1 MKNRDIYLK
10 DPETTKLANEGV
22 ADVDNINDEIL
33 RYELET
39 FVCDGQYANGL
50 SSILQTFLTNMG
62 REQQPAFWV
71 SGFFGS
77 GKSHLLKMLGV
88 LWENRELKGH
98 GKPREIASQLPEE
111 IKDAFR
117 EIDMK
122 SRRKN
127 LHVVMGTLTG
137 EARGS
142 VRLAFLKLVLKSKGL
157 PADYSKAR
165 FTLFLKREGWY
176 EDICNRLSSRETSF
190 EKEIEHLRVS
200 TKLHEALAV
209 CAEGKLGSY
218 KECRELIKE
227 EYKEKED
234 INNDE
239 MIDMI
244 RTVLSSETGMP
255 LTLFILDEIQQFIG
269 DNADRGMAIQ
279 EIVEECAAEL
289 GSDIMFICSGQTAIT
304 GTPNLQKL
312 AGRFPKRIELS
323 DADADS
329 VIRKVILQKKPDAAP
344 LIRQTLNDFRG
355 EISRHLSGS
364 SLAARHEDESIAVE
378 DYPMLPTR
386 RRLWDYLIRTLD
398 QTGAQGQLRNQLK
411 LVFQALRSNLDEKL
425 GQVVPADFLFFEMA
439 PDLMN
444 AQAISRDLYEFIM
457 KEKDNPDA
465 SRRLMARACAVVYLI
480 NKLPRELHVRADVN
494 TIADLLV
501 SDLAEGSS
509 AIRKELPELLN
520 NCPWILKMGDE
531 YRIQTKASLE
541 WREVFT
547 QQRQQIANDAARIQ
561 NERSIRLEQHLQALS
576 LPSLKQGEAQCPR
589 SFEYCF
595 QSRLPHDAADKIYI
609 MVRDGWTSRQEAVLQ
624 EARAARPDLSAIY
637 VFLPEVSRDKLNNAI
652 RDFMAARDT
661 VNKRTDS
668 ANPEDQEARHAMQ
681 SLKEESEQSIKT
693 LLQQSLDRAD
703 VYLAGG
709 ERMNQSSL
717 REALVTALKIA
728 LDRLYPDF
736 GLADA
741 RGWDKV
747 FEKAKK
753 GDQGSLQIVGFR
765 EEVDRHPVCEAVLRW
780 LSQERR
786 GSEVRKHFEAPPF
799 GWPRDAVDSALV
811 LLFLAGKIRARA
823 ASGRSWE
830 AVREME
836 RREMGQASFK
846 SESITITAL
855 QKMEISAL
863 WKSLGMEN
871 LDPQKLLERAD
882 EFKNLLNELVH
893 SSGGEPPCPEVPQS
907 SFLRTISVSYGN
919 ELLACLLDHK
929 EELKECIVQCRQRR
943 EEVRKAEPAWRT
955 LQALLKHAAGLPG
968 SREIASQCATI
979 VEERSL
985 LLHTEAV
992 RSYSQ
997 KLTRLLSSEI
1007 GKYAASYSEAIQRGE
1022 ESLARDETWLR
1033 LSGEEQNNLLLR
1045 QGLAREG
1052 KLPRPD
1058 ERHTPEQ
1065 VLSALEQSD
1074 LADWDNRV
1082 RALPERYKAVQLE
1095 AARLLAPQVQP
1106 LSLPHRIISSPEEA
1120 EQWLNEARA
1129 TILSSLAEGPVRL

>member
-10 DPETTKLANEGV
+10 DPAATKLANEGV

-39 FVCDGQYANGL
+39 FVCDGQYAKGL
-50 SSILQTFLTNMG
+50 TSILQTFLTNMG
-62 REQQPAFWV
+62 RGQQPAFWV

-88 LWENRELKGH
+88 LWENRELEGY
-98 GKPREIASQLPEE
+98 GKPREIASQLPQE
-111 IKDAFR
+111 IKDAFQ
-117 EIDMK
+117 EIDIK

-165 FTLFLKREGWY
+165 FTLFLKQEGWY
-176 EDICNRLSSRETSF
+176 EDICNSLASQSTSF

-200 TKLHEALAV
+200 TKLHEALSV
-209 CAEGKLGSY
+209 CAGGKLGSH

-234 INNDE
+234 VNNDE

-244 RTVLSSETGMP
+244 RTVLSSETGIP
-255 LTLFILDEIQQFIG
+255 LTLFILDEVQQFIG
-269 DNADRGMAIQ
+269 DHADRGMVVQ
-279 EIVEECAAEL
+279 EIVEECAAKL

-312 AGRFPKRIELS
+312 AGRFPNRIELS
-323 DADADS
+323 DADADA
-329 VIRKVILQKKPDAAP
+329 VIRKVILQKKPDAVP
-344 LIRQTLNDFRG
+344 MIRQTLNESRG

-411 LVFQALRSNLDEKL
+411 LVFKALRSNLDEKL
-425 GQVVPADFLFFEMA
+425 GQVVPADFLFFDMA

-457 KEKDNPDA
+457 KEKDDPDS
-465 SRRLMARACAVVYLI
+465 SRRLMARACAIVYLI
-480 NKLPRELHVRADVN
+480 NKLPPELHVRANVN
-494 TIADLLV
+494 AIADLLV

-509 AIRKELPELLN
+509 AIRKELPDLLN
-520 NCPWILKMGDE
+520 GCPWILKMGDE

-561 NERSIRLEQHLQALS
+561 NERSIRLEQYLQDLS
-576 LPSLKQGEAQCPR
+576 LPPLKQGESQCPR

-595 QSRLPHDAADKIYI
+595 QSKLPRDAADKIYI

-624 EARAARPDLSAIY
+624 EARAARPDLSSIY
-637 VFLPEVSRDKLNNAI
+637 VFLPEISRDKLNNAI

-661 VNKRTDS
+661 LNIRTDS
-668 ANPEDQEARHAMQ
+668 ADPEAQEARNAMR
-681 SLKEESEQSIKT
+681 SLKAESEQTIKT

-709 ERMNQSSL
+709 EIMNASSL
-717 REALVTALKIA
+717 REALVAALKIA
-728 LDRLYPDF
+728 LDRLYPHF
-736 GLADA
+736 GLADS

-753 GDQGSLQIVGFR
+753 GDQDALQIVGFR
-765 EEVDRHPVCEAVLRW
+765 KEVDKHPVCEAILRW
-780 LSQERR
+780 LSQERS
-786 GSEVRKHFEAPPF
+786 GHDVRKYFEASPF

-823 ASGRSWE
+823 VSGRSWE
-830 AVREME
+830 AVREMD

-846 SESITITAL
+846 SESITITTL

-882 EFKNLLNELVH
+882 EFKAALNELVRT
-893 SSGGEPPCPEVPQS
+893 SGGEPPCPEVLQHP
-907 SFLRTISVSYGN
+907 FLRTVSASYGN
-919 ELLACLLDHK
+919 ELLSCLLDHK
-929 EELKECIVQCRQRR
+929 SELRECIAQCQQRR
-943 EEVRKAEPAWRT
+943 EEIRKAEPAWKT
-955 LQALLKHAAGLPG
+955 LQSLLKHASSLPG
-968 SREIASQCATI
+968 SQEIANQCTTM
-979 VEERSL
+979 VQERSL
-985 LLHTEAV
+985 LLHSEAV
-992 RSYSQ
+992 RSYSLE
-997 KLTRLLSSEI
+997 LTRLLSSEI
-1007 GKYAASYSEAIQRGE
+1007 GKYFAAYSEAIEQGE
-1022 ESLARDETWLR
+1022 ESLALDETWQG
-1033 LSGEEQNNLLLR
+1033 LSEEKRGSLLAR
-1045 QGLAREG
+1045 QGLTQKG
-1052 KLPRPD
+1052 SLSLPDVPN
-1058 ERHTPEQ
+1058 TPEQ
-1065 VLSALEQSD
+1065 VLSVLEESD
-1074 LADWDNRV
+1074 LSDWDNRV
-1082 RALPERYKAVQLE
+1082 RALPERYKAVLLE
-1095 AARLLAPQVQP
+1095 AARLLAPQAHP
-1106 LSLPHRIISSPEEA
+1106 LSLPHKIISSPEDA

-1129 TILSSLAEGPVRL
+1129 IILSSLATGPVRL